1 MLKNIGK
8 QGKANISN
16 LKIYFPWIGART
28 LALRM
33 TGFLLANSVLY

>member
-16 LKIYFPWIGART
+16 LKFIFRGLGRT

-33 TGFLLANSVLY
+33 AGFLLANSVLY